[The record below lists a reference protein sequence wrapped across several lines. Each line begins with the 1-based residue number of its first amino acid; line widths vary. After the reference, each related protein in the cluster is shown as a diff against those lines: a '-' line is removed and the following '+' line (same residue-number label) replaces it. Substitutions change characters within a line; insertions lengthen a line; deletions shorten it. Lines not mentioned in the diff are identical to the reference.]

1 MKFRKHMMT
10 GISYMI
16 PIIVAGG
23 LCMALARILGVVM
36 GLTPEQIVAIGS
48 DEGSFLWMINRIGGL
63 AMTLVVP
70 VLSGFIAYSI
80 ADRPGIGP
88 GLVLGLVANEVKTG
102 FLGGLVAA
110 FLVGYFILFLKKHM
124 KVPKSMQGL
133 VPILFIPFISTLVVS
148 MAMFLILGKP
158 IAWVMETFTGM
169 LVNMQNGGA
178 KFGLG
183 ALIGGMLGFDL
194 GGPMGKTASAF
205 CNALLAEGIYGPSA
219 AKIVS
224 GMTPAIGIAVAVL
237 VGGKKRWS
245 IAERE
250 TAKTALPL
258 GFCFITEG
266 VIPFAAAD
274 PIRVI
279 VSTMIGSAVAG
290 GLTQVWGVECMV
302 PHGGIF
308 VVPIMTNPFGFLAA
322 LTIGSLITFV
332 LFFVLKF
339 RKKAESGVSDVEDS
353 TELDS
358 LDLNF

>member
-1 MKFRKHMMT
+1 MKIRKHMMT

-16 PIIVAGG
+16 PVIVAGG

-36 GLTPEQIVAIGS
+36 GLSPEQIVAIGS
-48 DEGSFLWMINRIGGL
+48 NEGTFLWMINRIGGL
-63 AMTLVVP
+63 AMSIVVP

-88 GLVLGLVANEVKTG
+88 GLILGLVANEVNTG

-110 FLVGYFILFLKKHM
+110 FLVGYFILFMKKYL
-124 KVPKSMQGL
+124 KVPKVMKGL
-133 VPILFIPFISTLVVS
+133 MPILIIPFISTLVVG

-158 IAWVMETFTGM
+158 IAWIMDTFTNL
-169 LVNMQNGGA
+169 LVNRQNGGV

-183 ALIGGMLGFDL
+183 AMIGGMLGFDL

-205 CNALLAEGIYGPSA
+205 TNALLTEGIYGPSA

-224 GMTPAIGIAVAVL
+224 GMTPAIGIALAVL

-245 IAERE
+245 VAERE
-250 TAKTALPL
+250 TAKAALPL
-258 GFCFITEG
+258 GLCFITEG

-274 PIRVI
+274 PVRVI
-279 VSTMIGSAVAG
+279 VSTMIGSAIAG
-290 GLTQVWGVECMV
+290 GLTQIWGVECMV

-308 VVPIMTNPFGFLAA
+308 VVPTMTNPMGFLGA
-322 LTIGSLITFV
+322 LIIGSFITFII
-332 LFFVLKF
+332 FYILKY
-339 RKKAESGVSDVEDS
+339 RKSSEVEATIEDS
-353 TELDS
+353 SELDS
-358 LDLNF
+358 LDLDF